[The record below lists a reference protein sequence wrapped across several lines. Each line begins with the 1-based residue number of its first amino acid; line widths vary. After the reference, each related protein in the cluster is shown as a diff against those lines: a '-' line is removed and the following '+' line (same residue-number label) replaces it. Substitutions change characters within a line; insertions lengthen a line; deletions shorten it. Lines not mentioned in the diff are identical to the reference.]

1 MINRAKHIV
10 LVLLCAVLLLLA
22 GCGEAAEPVS
32 PPEPTPVS
40 TPTPTPEPEL
50 PTGDAVTVEGTEL
63 ASGSLVDDDM
73 LYVKLPELTGA
84 LGLALEAGEE
94 GAFSFQWD
102 GESVSG
108 RAGSPVLYIR
118 DGAVALTA
126 PMISYKGEIY
136 VPVVPFCELL
146 NIGLYFDEEYS
157 HLYCTVAAGDWA
169 LPEGYEVPVLMYHGV
184 SASPW
189 GVTEL
194 FVDPSRMEEQL
205 VWLLENDYDPI
216 WFEDLAHVDEYDKP
230 IILTFDDGY
239 SDNYTEL
246 FPLLKKYNVKATVFI
261 ITGWLDGS
269 TYLSEEQ
276 VKEMSRSG
284 LVSIQSHTVSHKDL
298 DKCSEEENIYQME
311 QSKLMITRLTGK
323 EPVALCYPRG
333 LASGL
338 TLELLPAYYS
348 FGVKMNGRTYRTGDD
363 ASLVYRNYV
372 SRSMV
377 ISGFAQMLEG

>member
-1 MINRAKHIV
+1 MKKKLRTSIIV
-10 LVLLCAVLLLLA
+10 LFFAAIILIA
-22 GCGEAAEPVS
+22 GCGESGVD
-32 PPEPTPVS
+32 TPLPS
-40 TPTPTPEPEL
+40 ETPAPAPTPTPEPEL
-50 PTGDAVTVEGTEL
+50 PAGGAVTVEGTEL
-63 ASGSLVDDDM
+63 AGGSVIDNGM
-73 LYVKLPELTGA
+73 LYVKLPELAGA
-84 LGLALEAGEE
+84 LDLALEAGEE
-94 GAFSFQWD
+94 GDFSFQWE
-102 GESVSG
+102 GESISG

-126 PMISYKGEIY
+126 PIIGYKSEIY
-136 VPVVPFCELL
+136 APVGPLCEFL
-146 NIGLYFDEEYS
+146 NIGLFFDEEYS
-157 HLYCTVAAGDWA
+157 HLYCTVAAGDREI
-169 LPEGYEVPVLMYHGV
+169 PEGYEVPVLMYHGV

-230 IILTFDDGY
+230 IILSFDDGY
-239 SDNYTEL
+239 NDNYTEL
-246 FPLLKKYNVKATVFI
+246 FPLLKKYNVKATIFVI
-261 ITGWLDGS
+261 AGWLDGG

-276 VKEMSRSG
+276 VKEMSQSG

-298 DKCSEEENIYQME
+298 DSCSEEENIYQME

-323 EPVALCYPRG
+323 EPIVLCYPRG